1 MEENRNNTVLKKRNG
16 SAIIGST
23 KSFAKESERIP
34 VKETSKLMTVPD
46 IARMLK
52 VTPQYVRKLISE
64 GKLNAER
71 IGTQWVVSQ
80 EQLQAYIDEYDV
92 LIEPDDHER
101 LDDDIP
107 EIVALSFFS
116 GAMGLDIGM
125 AQGGIKALLACE
137 FNKYCRMTINENE
150 PNMALIGDINAYSP
164 DEILRMAKIPKGT
177 KVDVI
182 FGGPPC
188 QAFSTA
194 GARRALSDERG
205 NVFLR
210 YIDVVQAIRPTY
222 VVIENVRGLL
232 SAPYPYDDVDEPIKG
247 GALCVIM
254 DRLAEA
260 GYTIS
265 FELYN
270 AANFGAPQIR
280 ERVVMIGKLGNEKV
294 SYLAPTHDENGA
306 YGFLPWRTLA
316 DALKFLPSDV
326 VHHNIDFPEKTYGP
340 YTFQA
345 GNYEALEVVIG
356 EGEGHNWW
364 CVMYPNLCFFN
375 STYEVVDAEAE
386 KSLEQILTPEE
397 YQSLMEDKNYEIKFA
412 FLDFWKD
419 IKESVAIFH

>member
-150 PNMALIGDINAYSP
+150 PNMALIGDINAYSQ
-164 DEILRMAKIPKGT
+164 DEI
-177 KVDVI
+177 
-182 FGGPPC
+182 F
-188 QAFSTA
+188 
-194 GARRALSDERG
+194 
-205 NVFLR
+205 
-210 YIDVVQAIRPTY
+210 
-222 VVIENVRGLL
+222 
-232 SAPYPYDDVDEPIKG
+232 
-247 GALCVIM
+247 
-254 DRLAEA
+254 
-260 GYTIS
+260 
-265 FELYN
+265 
-270 AANFGAPQIR
+270 
-280 ERVVMIGKLGNEKV
+280 
-294 SYLAPTHDENGA
+294 
-306 YGFLPWRTLA
+306 
-316 DALKFLPSDV
+316 
-326 VHHNIDFPEKTYGP
+326 
-340 YTFQA
+340 
-345 GNYEALEVVIG
+345 
-356 EGEGHNWW
+356 
-364 CVMYPNLCFFN
+364 
-375 STYEVVDAEAE
+375 
-386 KSLEQILTPEE
+386 
-397 YQSLMEDKNYEIKFA
+397 
-412 FLDFWKD
+412 
-419 IKESVAIFH
+419 